1 MPSTD
6 TANVSRVLSSD
17 EMRDAEN
24 HDLKKV
30 AMKFAVGGVVTS
42 FVSGLM
48 NGPDHVKTR
57 LQIQGKMQADKKL
70 YTSFPQACA
79 RIFREEGFF
88 VLAGRGLG
96 AALSREVVYS
106 GIRMGLYDPAKYFV
120 SRGKDASQIGF
131 AEKFLSGA
139 ISGGIGS
146 FVASPADL
154 LKIRVQAVLPG
165 QPLPYRNF
173 VHGFSVICKKE
184 GIPGLYK
191 GASAT
196 VVRAVIL
203 TGSQLASYDTFKTT
217 LIRDFEWEDAAP
229 THIVSSVVA
238 GLITTTASSP
248 VDVIKSRFMND
259 QGAYKNVLDCFVKT
273 VKHDGVFALW

>member
-1 MPSTD
+1 MILEISDNSQTNNLDEWATILTPHFWLAPSLTPH
-6 TANVSRVLSSD
+6 NS
-17 EMRDAEN
+17 
-24 HDLKKV
+24 
-30 AMKFAVGGVVTS
+30 
-42 FVSGLM
+42 
-48 NGPDHVKTR
+48 
-57 LQIQGKMQADKKL
+57 
-70 YTSFPQACA
+70 
-79 RIFREEGFF
+79 
-88 VLAGRGLG
+88 
-96 AALSREVVYS
+96 
-106 GIRMGLYDPAKYFV
+106 DPAKYFV

-273 VKHDGVFALW
+273 VKHDGVFALWKGWTPNYIRIGTHCLITLPLVEQTRRFLGLTTI